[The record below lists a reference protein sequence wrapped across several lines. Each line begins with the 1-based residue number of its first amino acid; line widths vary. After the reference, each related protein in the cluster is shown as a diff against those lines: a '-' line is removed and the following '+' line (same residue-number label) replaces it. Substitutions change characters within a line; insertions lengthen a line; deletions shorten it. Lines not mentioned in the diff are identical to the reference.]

1 MNRNDMRALVRLVVV
16 SMAAYI
22 GMSQLTTLL
31 YMSITLATYREGEA
45 LPQLIPLI
53 VSIGALIAAVLLML
67 WRSDRIAQWLMRP
80 MDCETDSTSARASGL
95 LLPAA
100 FRIACLLGGFVF
112 LYRLITRGVPMLFYF
127 VGQSWGLSFGQYWRS
142 EWDTLAVWLVMLVVG
157 VYLLYGAPR
166 FVRWHVQKTLEMC
179 GERPDNGPV
188 E

>member
-22 GMSQLTTLL
+22 GMSQLSTLL

-80 MDCETDSTSARASGL
+80 VVCETDSTSAWASGL

-112 LYRLITRGVPMLFYF
+112 VLRAISRAVPMILYLVGKWRFQDQWHLFGGY
-127 VGQSWGLSFGQYWRS
+127 
-142 EWDTLAVWLVMLVVG
+142 LVMLVVG
-157 VYLLYGAPR
+157 VYFLYGAPR
-166 FVRWHVQKTLEMC
+166 FVRWHVQKTLEMY